1 VPRFEPAAGEP
12 AHDRLIAEMR
22 SVYLANDVPPYLDDK
37 AKVLLSEGRD
47 MFRSLDLEHRWLVPE
62 DRDMH
67 VFLWRGSQT
76 TAVFS
81 AALAMAGLKS
91 GVHELGVSVSKIKPE
106 ELRPILD
113 KLAQMREIDPE
124 DVSEFVANIKVGKF
138 REQVPE
144 GLARSLWAKQNRG
157 KIADISAMAGGT

>member
-1 VPRFEPAAGEP
+1 ME
-12 AHDRLIAEMR
+12 
-22 SVYLANDVPPYLDDK
+22 
-37 AKVLLSEGRD
+37 
-47 MFRSLDLEHRWLVPE
+47 
-62 DRDMH
+62 
-67 VFLWRGSQT
+67 GSQA

-91 GVHELGVSVSKIKPE
+91 GVHELGVSVSKIKQE
-106 ELRPILD
+106 ELRAILD

-144 GLARSLWAKQNRG
+144 GLARSLWAMQNRG
-157 KIADISAMAGGT
+157 KIADISAMAGGA